1 MRAFTCSRCGPL
13 LLLGTT
19 LLVVAGTVPWVFSP
33 GVHAQVPALKFDV
46 AAAKGLSVSPVYE
59 GWYELGGT
67 TYALFGYYNRN
78 LEEVV
83 DVPIG
88 PNNKVAPGPVDQ
100 GQPTRF
106 FPGQHAGVFAVA
118 VPNDRSK
125 TEVTWTLTANGQT
138 FSIPAFLDALY
149 LIAPQRDAAGT
160 YPGNTPPTV
169 KFDPSGVSAQGPLG
183 ITISRTATV
192 SHPLSIDVWVTD
204 DGLPPLPGREG
215 PAPALRGSPAG
226 RVRRAGLRVSWSVYR
241 GPGEASFSNP
251 TPPIEQGKAHTMV
264 TFSTAGDYMLHLLAI
279 DSQSGNK
286 CCWTN
291 GYVKVA
297 VQAAEHAR

>member
-1 MRAFTCSRCGPL
+1 M
-13 LLLGTT
+13 
-19 LLVVAGTVPWVFSP
+19 GTVPWLFGP
-33 GVHAQVPALKFDV
+33 GLQAQPPAIKFDIL
-46 AAAKGLSVSPVYE
+46 AAKGLLVSPVYE
-59 GWYELGGT
+59 GWYQLGGT

-83 DVPIG
+83 DVPVG
-88 PNNKVAPGPVDQ
+88 PNNKLAPGPIDQ

-106 FPGQHAGVFAVA
+106 FPGQHVGVFAVA

-138 FSIPAFLDALY
+138 HSIPVFLDPLY
-149 LIAPQRDAAGT
+149 LIAPQRDDAGT

-169 KFDPSGVSAQGPLG
+169 KFASSGVSAQGPLG

-192 SHPLSIDVWVTD
+192 SHPLSIDVWVSD
-204 DGLPPLPGREG
+204 DGLPPPPGREG
-215 PAPALRGSPAG
+215 PAPALRGSTPG
-226 RVRRAGLRVSWSVYR
+226 RARRGGVRAIWSVYR
-241 GPGEASFSNP
+241 GPGGAIFSNP
-251 TPPIEQGKAHTMV
+251 TPPIEQEKAQTTV
-264 TFSTAGDYMLHLLAI
+264 TFSAAGDYMLHFLAI

-297 VQAAEHAR
+297 VQAADAR